1 MPSLVGS
8 EMCIRDSPS
17 TAPPSD
23 TINMWTTHS
32 NILYPTSSPPIAISY
47 SKIPYPYGIYHT
59 PYFVASTSAPEL
71 CQPHQTL
78 ALTPPVLCPRE
89 PRPGGEPCMY
99 SYICEISVRFGTY
112 LFIRALLAKTLTLRR
127 HRKAVGNLWSRF
139 ELDPSTVARVAGSRR
154 FFPAGSG

>member
-1 MPSLVGS
+1 MIQISNSSLLVNYTELSFALPLTAQTILSHRLTIVQYATFYTIQIPS
-8 EMCIRDSPS
+8 I
-17 TAPPSD
+17 APPSD
-23 TINMWTTHS
+23 TINMRTTHS

-112 LFIRALLAKTLTLRR
+112 LFIRALLAK
-127 HRKAVGNLWSRF
+127 
-139 ELDPSTVARVAGSRR
+139 P
-154 FFPAGSG
+154 